1 MVDIML
7 HPIHYWPKKYA
18 MKIIEHAKE
27 GLRNLYFSKL
37 RAVLALLGVLV
48 GTASVVAMVL
58 GGELATNEALKEFKS
73 LGTDLLAA
81 SVNAASDET
90 QNAAGKMENLS
101 LQQALDLQQ
110 ADTSIVQSAPYTQL
124 FHPMYYQGT
133 PVNGMILGVTN
144 SFAEIVQI
152 KMQSGRF
159 VSLVDK
165 YEFYCVIGHELYE
178 QLKKVSYQ
186 DPLGQPLQIGK
197 NIFVIIGVAK
207 PWPENSF
214 VYANIDSAVLVPIM
228 ASTLISKYTT
238 INNVILR
245 LKPDADIPAVEARI
259 TSMVNKSVTGKQVT
273 YRSAKELIEKM
284 KRQSNILTVFLG
296 LIGSISLIVGGIG
309 VMNIMLVSVIERK
322 REIGIRLAVG
332 AKRRDIGA
340 LFLTESVMLSL
351 VGGVLGVLIG
361 ILIAYG
367 IALIWHWEF
376 TLFLLPPLAGFS
388 VSAAVGIFFGFYPAY
403 LASKLDPIDA
413 LRSD

>member
-1 MVDIML
+1 
-7 HPIHYWPKKYA
+7 

-58 GGELATNEALKEFKS
+58 GGQLATNEALKEFKS

-81 SVNAASDET
+81 SINASSDDT
-90 QNAAGKMENLS
+90 RGAAGKMENLT

-110 ADTSIVQSAPYTQL
+110 ADQSIKQVAPYTQL
-124 FHPMYYQGT
+124 FHPMTYQGV
-133 PVNGMILGVTN
+133 PVNGMILGVTQ
-144 SFAEIVQI
+144 SFADIVKI
-152 KMQSGRF
+152 KMAAGRF
-159 VSLVDK
+159 VSIVDK
-165 YEFYCVIGHELYE
+165 YEFYCVIGHDLYE
-178 QLKKVSYQ
+178 QLKQISYK
-186 DPLGQPLQIGK
+186 DPIGQPLQIGR
-197 NIFVIIGVAK
+197 NIFVIIGVAER
-207 PWPENSF
+207 WPENSF
-214 VYANIDSAVLVPIM
+214 VYASIDTAVMVPIM
-228 ASTLISKYTT
+228 ASTLVSKYTT
-238 INNVILR
+238 ISNVIIR
-245 LKPDADIPAVEARI
+245 LSPQADIPAVEDHI
-259 TSMVNKSVTGKQVT
+259 TKIIDAAVAGKQVT

-309 VMNIMLVSVIERK
+309 VMNIMLVSIIERK

-351 VGGVLGVLIG
+351 VGGVLGVVIG
-361 ILIAYG
+361 ILIAYI

-403 LASKLDPIDA
+403 LASKMNPIDA